1 MTIRCRAAVLRTIG
15 APRPYARSKPLSIE
29 DVTLAPPKPVE
40 LLVRIAGAGLCHSDL
55 SVINGDRPRPVPM
68 ALGHEGSGEVVE
80 IGSAIDD
87 VRAGDHVVFQ
97 FSASCGRCRRC
108 LEGRPQVCERA
119 RAPKA
124 AGELMAGGSRIT
136 SLNGERIGHHG
147 GVSCMAEYAV
157 VDRGSVVV
165 VDRDVPLADAALFGC
180 AVMTGVGA
188 VINTARIRPGDSV
201 AVLGLGGVGLSG
213 VLGAR
218 LAGAETIIAIDR
230 EPARLEVALSIGA
243 THAICARDADCVEQ
257 VRDLTGG
264 GVDYAF
270 ELSGGA
276 DAMTTAYA
284 VVQYGGTVVI
294 CGLPP
299 ATASFSVNQC
309 DLVGQEKSI
318 RGSYMGSCVP
328 VRDIPRFMRLYS
340 EGRLPV
346 NRLIDGYIG
355 FDELNAG
362 FDKLQDLKAIRQ
374 ILTPHAPRYL
384 AS

>member
-1 MTIRCRAAVLRTIG
+1 MTIRCKAAVLRTIG
-15 APRPYARSKPLSIE
+15 APRPYAKSRPLSIE
-29 DVTLAPPKPVE
+29 EVNLAPPKSVE

-68 ALGHEGSGEVVE
+68 ALGHEGSGEIVE
-80 IGSAIDD
+80 VGAAIDD
-87 VRAGDHVVFQ
+87 VRAGDHVAFQ

-119 RAPKA
+119 RISKA

-136 SLNGERIGHHG
+136 ALNGERIDHHSG
-147 GVSCMAEYAV
+147 LSCMAEYAV

-165 VDRDVPLADAALFGC
+165 IDKDMPLADAALFGC

-201 AVLGLGGVGLSG
+201 AVVGLGGVGLSG

-218 LAGAETIIAIDR
+218 LAGAEIIVAIDR
-230 EPARLEVALSIGA
+230 EPAKLEVAASVGA
-243 THAICARDADCVEQ
+243 THMVCARDADCVEQ

-264 GVDYAF
+264 GVDFAF
-270 ELSGGA
+270 ELAGST
-276 DAMTTAYA
+276 DAMHLAYA
-284 VVQYGGTVVI
+284 IVQYGGTVVI
-294 CGLPP
+294 AGLPA

-318 RGSYMGSCVP
+318 RGTYMGSCVP
-328 VRDIPRFMRLYS
+328 VRDIPRFIRLYK

-346 NRLIDGYIG
+346 DRLIDGHIG

-362 FDKLQDLKAIRQ
+362 FDKLQDVKAIRQ
-374 ILTPHAPRYL
+374 ILTPHGVRH
-384 AS
+384 

>member
-1 MTIRCRAAVLRTIG
+1 MTIRCKAAVLRTIG
-15 APRPYARSKPLSIE
+15 AARPYARSQPLSIE

-55 SVINGDRPRPVPM
+55 SVINGDRPRPVPI
-68 ALGHEGSGEVVE
+68 ALGHEGSGQVVE
-80 IGSAIDD
+80 VGSAIDD
-87 VRAGDHVVFQ
+87 VRPGDHVVFQ
-97 FSASCGRCRRC
+97 FSAACGRCRRC
-108 LEGRPQVCERA
+108 AEGRPQVCERA
-119 RAPKA
+119 RVAKA

-136 SLNGERIGHHG
+136 SLNGERIEHHSG
-147 GVSCMAEYAV
+147 LSCMAEYAV

-165 VDRDVPLADAALFGC
+165 VDREVPLADAALFGC

-188 VINTARIRPGDSV
+188 VINTARVRPGDSV

-230 EPARLEVALSIGA
+230 EPARLEVALSVGA
-243 THAICARDADCVEQ
+243 THAFCSRDPDCVEQ
-257 VRDLTGG
+257 VRELTRG

-276 DAMTTAYA
+276 DAMTTAYG

-294 CGLPP
+294 CGLP
-299 ATASFSVNQC
+299 ALNVSFSVNQC
-309 DLVGQEKSI
+309 DIVGQEKSI

-328 VRDIPRFMRLYS
+328 VRDIPRFMRLYQ

-346 NRLIDGYIG
+346 NRLIDGYVG
-355 FDELNAG
+355 FDEVNAG
-362 FDKLQDLKAIRQ
+362 FDKLQDVQAIRQ
-374 ILTPHAPRYL
+374 ILTPHGH
-384 AS
+384 